1 METLTLSTD
10 LTKILSQNISFQFST
25 LLGRTFNFVGESL
38 KVEKVTTDNQFK
50 RDRTFCGLTLAEK
63 GQKEYHIL
71 AIAGLDLWQV
81 TCPGHTI
88 QLTGKQRE
96 PFAAWASQFATIG
109 DLVNGLQALG
119 RIKAA
124 TETVTPRED
133 ESGRKYETRVFHF
146 EQL

>member
-1 METLTLSTD
+1 MELLTLTTD
-10 LTKILSQNISFQFST
+10 LTQILSKNISFQFST

-38 KVEKVTTDNQFK
+38 KVEKVTGENPFK

-71 AIAGLDLWQV
+71 ALAGLDLWHA
-81 TCPGHTI
+81 TCPGHTLKLKD
-88 QLTGKQRE
+88 QEAQ
-96 PFAAWASQFATIG
+96 PFSAWAMQFSTIG

-119 RIKAA
+119 SIKAA

-146 EQL
+146 VQL